1 MQLDAT
7 PFDSDFD
14 DIFKLFD
21 AMRVF
26 AKANPEHEFLPTDD
40 PGADHETPRVPRI
53 GWSAFRP
60 IKPEEAAENV
70 RRSAR
75 GETVPDYDEQFKVW
89 TIPVSKVGA
98 ALKDETDF
106 RNVFVRECLKSVAG
120 RQKLLDAI
128 LSSRKS

>member
-40 PGADHETPRVPRI
+40 PGANHETVSYTHLSSTTP
-53 GWSAFRP
+53 SA
-60 IKPEEAAENV
+60 
-70 RRSAR
+70 RSATTKR
-75 GETVPDYDEQFKVW
+75 
-89 TIPVSKVGA
+89 VSDG
-98 ALKDETDF
+98 TP
-106 RNVFVRECLKSVAG
+106 S
-120 RQKLLDAI
+120 
-128 LSSRKS
+128 

>member
-1 MQLDAT
+1 MLMQLDAT

-40 PGADHETPRVPRI
+40 PGANHETPRVPRI

-60 IKPEEAAENV
+60 IKPEEADDYELGFRKNWE
-70 RRSAR
+70 RQTFGQR
-75 GETVPDYDEQFKVW
+75 GDRP
-89 TIPVSKVGA
+89 
-98 ALKDETDF
+98 
-106 RNVFVRECLKSVAG
+106 
-120 RQKLLDAI
+120 
-128 LSSRKS
+128 